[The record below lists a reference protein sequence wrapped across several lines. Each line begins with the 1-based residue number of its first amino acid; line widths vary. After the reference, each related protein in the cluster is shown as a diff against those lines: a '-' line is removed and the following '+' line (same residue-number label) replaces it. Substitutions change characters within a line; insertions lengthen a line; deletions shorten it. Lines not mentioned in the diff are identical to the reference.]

1 MAIATKWFHGEMQG
15 ATVLNR
21 AVGSLNAVIQ
31 SILIDGFNLKTVDSI
46 TSNAGIA
53 TLTVTSNHGF
63 EKHQVIL
70 VSGSSQS
77 EYNGEFRV
85 LSTTPTT
92 LTYAITGTPVTPA
105 TGTITVKAAP
115 IGGWE
120 RAFNS
125 SNVSI
130 YKSTSLLSSQMRL
143 RVDDSELNYA
153 WVTGCEDATS
163 VTDIINAFPRAYPS
177 KKLCWGKS
185 KLSDD
190 AAIKWFIA
198 GNDLGFHLFIKW
210 DQVAYAFNSFTD
222 FPSYKSGDAFN
233 CYIQGQET
241 NGSNPSHSGSN
252 SFQLDFSGRALG
264 AYAPRPFFQL
274 GSPVNIGKLSLANP
288 SRGGGFW
295 YYNQRTLSGAST
307 GITFPNKADNSIV
320 LFQPLLVENT
330 NFNIDAP
337 CDGLRGS
344 SLPLIYCVHNSG
356 GLGDFETL
364 ENIPQ
369 HPNKAFKVLRVA
381 DSDTYANLGCIAVDI
396 TGD

>member
-21 AVGSLNAVIQ
+21 AIGSLNAVIQ
-31 SILIDGFNLKTVDSI
+31 SILIDGFNLKSVDSI
-46 TSNAGIA
+46 TSDTGIA

-63 EKHQVIL
+63 EKHQAIKVM
-70 VSGSSQS
+70 GASQS

-115 IGGWE
+115 VGGWE
-120 RAFNS
+120 RAYNS

-153 WVTGCEDATS
+153 WVNGCEDATS
-163 VTDIINAFPRAYPS
+163 ATDIINAFPRAYPT

-185 KLSDD
+185 NLSNDT
-190 AAIKWFIA
+190 ATKWFA
-198 GNDLGFHLFIKW
+198 VGNELGFHLFVKW
-210 DQVAYAFNSFTD
+210 DQLTYAHYSFTD
-222 FPSYKSGDAFN
+222 FPSYKSGDAYN
-233 CYIQGQET
+233 CYISGHET
-241 NGSNPSHSGSN
+241 NGSNPTHSGGE
-252 SFQLDFSGRALG
+252 SFQIDFSGRSLG
-264 AYAPRPFFQL
+264 AYAARPFFQL
-274 GSPVNIGKLSLANP
+274 GSPVSIGKVSIANP
-288 SRGGGFW
+288 SMGSGGF
-295 YYNQRTLSGAST
+295 YTNQRTLSGFST

-320 LFQPLLVENT
+320 LFQPVLVENT
-330 NFNIDAP
+330 NFNIATT
-337 CDGLRGS
+337 CDGFRGS
-344 SLPLIYCVHNSG
+344 SLPYIYSVHNNG
-356 GLGDFETL
+356 VLGDFEPL

-369 HPNKAFKVLRVA
+369 YPNKIFKVLRVA
-381 DSDTYANLGCIAVDI
+381 DYSSSSSYGCIAVDI
-396 TGD
+396 IGD

>member
-21 AVGSLNAVIQ
+21 AIGSLNAVLQ
-31 SILIDGFNLKTVDSI
+31 SILIDGFNLKTVDSL

-63 EKHQVIL
+63 EKHQVIK
-70 VSGSSQS
+70 VMGASQS

-92 LTYAITGTPVTPA
+92 LTYVITGTPVSPA

-115 IGGWE
+115 VGEWE
-120 RAFNS
+120 RVYNS
-125 SNVSI
+125 SNVSV

-163 VTDIINAFPRAYPS
+163 ATDIINAFPRAYPT

-185 KLSDD
+185 NLSNDT
-190 AAIKWFIA
+190 ATKWFA
-198 GNDLGFHLFIKW
+198 VGNELGFHLFIKW
-210 DQVAYAFNSFTD
+210 DQSNYAHYSFTD
-222 FPSYKSGDAFN
+222 FPSYKSGDAYN
-233 CYIQGQET
+233 CYISGQET
-241 NGSNPSHSGSN
+241 NGGNPSHSGSD
-252 SFQLDFSGRALG
+252 SLQIDFSGRTNG
-264 AYAPRPFFQL
+264 TYAPRPFYQL
-274 GSPVNIGKLSLANP
+274 GVPVNIGKLSLANP
-288 SRGGGFW
+288 QQVGSYW
-295 YYNQRTLSGAST
+295 YNQRTLSGFQT
-307 GITFPNKADNSIV
+307 GVPFPNKADNSIV
-320 LFQPLLVENT
+320 LFQPVLVENT
-330 NFNIDAP
+330 NFSISNLN
-337 CDGLRGS
+337 CDGFRGS

-356 GLGDFETL
+356 ILGEFETL

-369 HPNKAFKVLRVA
+369 YPNKVFKILRVA
-381 DSDTYANLGCIAVDI
+381 DYNSSSSYGCIAVDI
-396 TGD
+396 IGD